1 MYYHYNE
8 FLQILSTKFMFRNS
22 EEFSFKI
29 SFSFL
34 KFHLTGYQYFFFFIL
49 LFFFFFTV
57 DSIYAPFQSS
67 LILFAQEGYN
77 IKCDV
82 WTDSTRLCY
91 DHQTCA

>member
-1 MYYHYNE
+1 M
-8 FLQILSTKFMFRNS
+8 LRNS

-34 KFHLTGYQYFFFFIL
+34 KFHLTGYQYFFFI
-49 LFFFFFTV
+49 LFFFFTI
-57 DSIYAPFQSS
+57 DSINAPFQSS
-67 LILFAQEGYN
+67 LMLFAQELYN